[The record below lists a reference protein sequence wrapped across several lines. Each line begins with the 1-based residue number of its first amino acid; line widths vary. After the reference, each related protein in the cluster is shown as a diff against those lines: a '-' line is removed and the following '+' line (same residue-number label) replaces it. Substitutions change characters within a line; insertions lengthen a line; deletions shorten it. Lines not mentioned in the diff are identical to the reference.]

1 MPSPWIPARKL
12 HTACEKFPSGLLH
25 WEGDKRPQRGGTPSA
40 DNKQTGR
47 KWGTKL
53 TLKNR
58 VKHWGRESF
67 PRITKEKKN
76 VCANRQPGQC
86 SAGTGGSW
94 VALAGTLSSL
104 QRWEQ
109 TPICHASLK
118 S

>member
-1 MPSPWIPARKL
+1 MQTKSKL
-12 HTACEKFPSGLLH
+12 
-25 WEGDKRPQRGGTPSA
+25 GG
-40 DNKQTGR
+40 N
-47 KWGTKL
+47 WGTKL

-86 SAGTGGSW
+86 SAGTGGSQ

-104 QRWEQ
+104 QAMG
-109 TPICHASLK
+109 ASPNL
-118 S
+118 SRLS